1 MRSLFRPRDS
11 APYRA
16 AGAQEPKRFRSIQ
29 ATIALTL
36 FSLVFIVILVIEL
49 VSYNL
54 TAETVRSNSEAY
66 TLQLVKEVSSSVDSY
81 VRYMK
86 NISSVILYD
95 QDVQRYF
102 GSAPGGPASSPRV
115 AAAITDLLSS
125 VKRARQDI
133 SLVALFSPDGRV
145 IADRPNLA
153 WNPYI
158 HFKSLE
164 WYKAAL
170 RAQGAPV
177 VSSSH
182 VQDLIANEY
191 RWVISLSR
199 AITNPTTGKTIA
211 VLLVDLNYRVIR
223 DMCSSIDLGSRGY
236 AFVIGRHGDIIYH
249 PQQQLIYSN
258 LKKERI
264 NEVVTASGS
273 SFLAGTG
280 VDRRIYTIH
289 VSKETGWRIVG
300 VTYMSTLVSDKEFI
314 QFYYLL
320 LGVACIAVIIVLSIL
335 ISFRISKP
343 IKTLIRSMDQVERGN
358 FEIKVNIPSYDEIGS
373 LGRKFNIMVAKI
385 RELMIQNVRE
395 QELKR
400 KFELQA
406 LQAQINPHFLYNTL
420 DSIIWMA
427 ESRRHEEVV
436 MMVSSLAKLFR
447 LTISR
452 GDEIVP
458 IETEIE
464 HITHYLII
472 QKMRYR
478 DRLDF
483 EIDVPTELFPY
494 QTVKLLLQPL
504 VENSIYHGIKNR
516 RGRGVVRIAAR
527 KEEERILLQVIDN
540 GVGMA
545 RARVARLLD
554 PACPD
559 AKSGGVGVRNVD
571 ERIKLHFGEGF
582 GLTFESTRYVGTTV
596 NVWLPAILAAVQ
608 Q

>member
-1 MRSLFRPRDS
+1 MKSLFRPPDR
-11 APYRA
+11 APE
-16 AGAQEPKRFRSIQ
+16 GAPGAHEAKRFRSIQ
-29 ATIALTL
+29 ATIAFTL
-36 FSLVFIVILVIEL
+36 FSLVFVVILVIEL

-54 TAETVRSNSEAY
+54 TAETVRANSEAY
-66 TLQLVKEVSSSVDSY
+66 TLQLVNEVSANVDSY

-95 QDVQRYF
+95 KDVQRYF
-102 GSAPGGPASSPRV
+102 GSDPASPGSAPGV
-115 AAAITDLLSS
+115 AATITDLLSS
-125 VKRARQDI
+125 VKRTRQDI

-145 IADRPNLA
+145 IADRSGLV
-153 WNPYI
+153 WNPYV
-158 HFKSLE
+158 HYKSLE
-164 WYKAAL
+164 WYNAAL
-170 RAQGAPV
+170 RAKGAPV

-182 VQDLIANEY
+182 VQDLVANEY

-199 AITNPTTGKTIA
+199 AITSPRTGKTIA

-223 DMCSSIDLGSRGY
+223 DLCASIDLGSRGY
-236 AFVIGRHGDIIYH
+236 VFVVGHGGDIIYH
-249 PQQQLIYSN
+249 PQLQLIYSN
-258 LKKERI
+258 LKKELIDR
-264 NEVVTASGS
+264 VVTATGS
-273 SFLAGTG
+273 SFLAGRG
-280 VDRRIYTIH
+280 DNRRIYTIH

-320 LGVACIAVIIVLSIL
+320 LGVACIGVIIVLSIL

-343 IKTLIRSMDQVERGN
+343 IKALIRSMEQVERGN
-358 FEIKVNIPSYDEIGS
+358 FDIKVNIPSYDEIGS

-400 KFELQA
+400 KIELQA

-483 EIDVPTELFPY
+483 EIDVPAELLPY

-516 RGRGVVRIAAR
+516 RGKGVVRIAAR
-527 KEEERILLQVIDN
+527 KEKERILLQVIDN
-540 GVGMA
+540 GVGMD

-554 PACPD
+554 RACPD

-571 ERIKLHFGEGF
+571 ERIKLYFGDGF
-582 GLTFESTRYVGTTV
+582 GLTFESTRHVGTTA
-596 NVWLPAILAAVQ
+596 NVWLPAILAAVPR
-608 Q
+608 

>member
-1 MRSLFRPRDS
+1 MRSLFPRQDS
-11 APYRA
+11 AAGRA
-16 AGAQEPKRFRSIQ
+16 GRPEPTRFRSIQ

-36 FSLVFIVILVIEL
+36 FSLVFVVTLIIEL

-54 TAETVRSNSEAY
+54 TSETVRTNSEDY
-66 TLQLVKEVSSSVDSY
+66 TLQLVDEVSANVDSY

-86 NISSVILYD
+86 NISSVILD
-95 QDVQRYF
+95 DREVQSYF
-102 GSAPGGPASSPRV
+102 GSAPGQRGSSPQ
-115 AAAITDLLSS
+115 AAATITDLLSS
-125 VKRARQDI
+125 VKKTRQDI
-133 SLVALFSPDGRV
+133 SLVALFGPDGRV
-145 IADRPNLA
+145 IADRSHLV
-153 WNPYI
+153 WNPYV
-158 HFKSLE
+158 HLTSLE

-170 RAQGAPV
+170 RAKGAPV
-177 VSSSH
+177 ISSSH
-182 VQDLIANEY
+182 VQDLVANEY

-199 AITNPTTGKTIA
+199 EITSQRTGKTIA

-223 DMCSSIDLGSRGY
+223 DLCASIDLGSRGY
-236 AFVIGRHGDIIYH
+236 AFILGNNGDIIYH

-258 LKKERI
+258 LKRERI
-264 NEVVTASGS
+264 NEVVTATGS
-273 SFLAGTG
+273 SFLAGRG
-280 VDRRIYTIH
+280 ANRRIYTIH
-289 VSKETGWRIVG
+289 VSKVTGWRIVG
-300 VTYMSTLVSDKEFI
+300 VTYVSTLVSDKEFI
-314 QFYYLL
+314 QFYYLFL
-320 LGVACIAVIIVLSIL
+320 GIACLGVIILLSIL
-335 ISFRISKP
+335 ISSRISKP
-343 IKTLIRSMDQVERGN
+343 IKTLIRSMEQVERGN
-358 FEIKVNIPSYDEIGS
+358 FNIKVNIPSYDEIGS

-400 KFELQA
+400 RIELQA

-436 MMVSSLAKLFR
+436 LMVSSLAKLFR

-483 EIDVPTELFPY
+483 QVDVPEEVLPY
-494 QTVKLLLQPL
+494 QTIKLLLQPL

-516 RGRGVVRIAAR
+516 RGRGVVRILAR
-527 KEEERILLQVIDN
+527 KEGDRILLQVVDN
-540 GVGMA
+540 GVGMD
-545 RARVARLLD
+545 RARLARILD
-554 PACPD
+554 RSCPD

-571 ERIKLHFGEGF
+571 ERIKLHFGESY
-582 GLTFESTRYVGTTV
+582 GLSFESARNVGTTAS
-596 NVWLPAILAAVQ
+596 VWLPAILAAVQ
-608 Q
+608 R